1 MESLRELYKV
11 GMGPSSSHTIGP
23 QKAAE
28 IIKSKYEGK
37 RVEVT
42 LYSSLALTGVGHGT
56 DRVIKRVLGDDT
68 KIIFDIETKVNH
80 PNTLKFDIYEND
92 QIIKTHTYVSVGGGS
107 IIEEETGEKVKI
119 ENIYPYSKFNDI
131 KKYIIENEMTLPE
144 YVFKFEDKEIKK
156 YLLDIYKTMVN
167 SIENGLKKDGV
178 LPGGLNVKRKAK
190 SIYNL
195 AREESTSEKEK
206 RLIAAYSYAAAEEN
220 ASGGVIVTAPTC
232 GASGIVPASIYYL
245 NEKYHLSDE
254 AIVEMLAVAGLIG
267 NIVKENASISGA
279 YAGCQSEVGTA
290 CSMAAAMIAYFKGMS
305 LEQIEAAAEIAMEHH
320 LGLTCDPVKGLV
332 QIPCIERNAVA
343 TLRAFDAALIA
354 SLPIYPEK
362 LSFDSVV
369 KTMFETGR
377 DINSKYRETSQGGL
391 AKIDIK
397 E

>member
-1 MESLRELYKV
+1 MESLKELYKV

-28 IIKSKYEGK
+28 IIKSKYQGK
-37 RVEVT
+37 RIEVT

-68 KIIFDIETKVNH
+68 IIHFDIDTPVSH
-80 PNTLKFDIYEND
+80 PNTLKFDIYDNNKL
-92 QIIKTHTYVSVGGGS
+92 IKSHTYVSVGGGS

-119 ENIYPYSKFNDI
+119 ENIYPYSKFNDR
-131 KKYIIENEMTLPE
+131 KKYIAENNMTLPE
-144 YVFKFEDKEIKK
+144 YVFKFEDEGIKD
-156 YLLDIYKTMVN
+156 YLLDIYKTMVS

-195 AREESTSEKEK
+195 ERNESSSEKEK
-206 RLIAAYSYAAAEEN
+206 RLITAYSYAAAEEN

-232 GASGIVPASIYYL
+232 GASGIVPAAIYYL
-245 NEKYHLSDE
+245 NEKYHLSNE
-254 AIVEMLAVAGLIG
+254 LIVEMLAVAGLFG
-267 NIVKENASISGA
+267 NIVKDNASISGA

-290 CSMAAAMIAYFKGMS
+290 CSMAAAMIAYYKGMA

-391 AKIDIK
+391 AKVEIK